1 MVLLRDYEGTSLDSL
16 QQMVGSGLGLAILP
30 DCYIRSEAGGTLG
43 VRLLDVEGWS
53 ATRSIAAAW
62 RGGAA
67 YAPTYQAIALRVQ
80 GEARRVLGT
89 EQR

>member
-1 MVLLRDYEGTSLDSL
+1 
-16 QQMVGSGLGLAILP
+16 
-30 DCYIRSEAGGTLG
+30 